1 MVEMHI
7 LIRFVPCRVFLVAF
21 FFIAIYNECL
31 STYMS
36 SMEDFLTT
44 ISIEVADDELQL
56 IKQHLDNCGIT
67 LPEFARQ
74 AMLSAIDTT
83 SADKPAAINRQQ
95 LEGDIDHTAIWN
107 KLGA

>member
-36 SMEDFLTT
+36 LWR
-44 ISIEVADDELQL
+44 IS
-56 IKQHLDNCGIT
+56 
-67 LPEFARQ
+67 
-74 AMLSAIDTT
+74 
-83 SADKPAAINRQQ
+83 
-95 LEGDIDHTAIWN
+95 
-107 KLGA
+107 